1 MGFGLL
7 HDQAPPLYAPS
18 KPLLFRLDCAHVIQF
33 CQAIDHFLALP
44 INKELALHRLTE
56 QEWSVLADFE
66 VILEVQASLYTQ
78 ERALTKE
85 SDSSPCTTGH
95 VG

>member
-7 HDQAPPLYAPS
+7 HDQVPPLSAPS

-44 INKELALHRLTE
+44 NHSDLAKYRITR
-56 QEWSVLADFE
+56 QEWVVMQDLE
-66 VILEVQASLYTQ
+66 VILSVRRDMHFLYV
-78 ERALTKE
+78 L
-85 SDSSPCTTGH
+85 
-95 VG
+95 